1 MLVLKAGD
9 SVAEV
14 IPERGGLVSRF
25 TVEGEPVLYLDAST
39 LAPGGNVRGGIPV
52 LFPSPGV
59 LPGGQ
64 YPVEGQA
71 HPMRRHGFARD
82 LPWEVRAQE
91 EARVVLALGHSEQ
104 TLREFPWRFEAL
116 LTVSL
121 ENGALHLSFSAENR
135 DTRPMPVHFGYHPY
149 FHVPQANKA
158 AAKVET
164 DATRAWDNRA
174 GAPVDFQG
182 MDLTGPEVD
191 LHLLDHSIQGT
202 TLERGP
208 RLRPV
213 ELAWSSAFTTLVVWT
228 QAGKDFVCV
237 EPWTAPGGALQTGQ
251 GLQRMSPGGLFTS
264 EFEINVEPK
273 ARTLW

>member
-149 FHVPQANKA
+149 FHVPQTNKA
-158 AAKVET
+158 AARVDT
-164 DATRAWDNRA
+164 DATRAFDNRT
-174 GAPVDFQG
+174 GQPVAFSG
-182 MDLTGPEVD
+182 LDLTGPEVD
-191 LHLLDHSIQGT
+191 LHLLDHSRPGT
-202 TLERGP
+202 TLHRGP
-208 RLRPV
+208 GLRPV
-213 ELAWSSAFTTLVVWT
+213 ELSWSPAFTTVVVWT
-228 QAGKDFVCV
+228 LVGRDFVCV
-237 EPWTAPGGALQTGQ
+237 EPWTAPGGALRTGQ
-251 GLQRMSPGGLFTS
+251 GLEHVAPGDTFTTR
-264 EFEINVEPK
+264 FELRAGAP
-273 ARTLW
+273 RGG